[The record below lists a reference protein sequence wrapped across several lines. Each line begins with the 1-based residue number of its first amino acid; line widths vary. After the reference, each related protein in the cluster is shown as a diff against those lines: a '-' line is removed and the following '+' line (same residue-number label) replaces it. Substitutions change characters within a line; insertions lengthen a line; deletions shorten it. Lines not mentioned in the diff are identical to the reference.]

1 MSSEVIKW
9 STMLRRLAAPGEI
22 LVLGDVNL
30 DIIARVK
37 SFPEPGEEC
46 LAPCLELHCGGV
58 GANYALALRQW
69 SISPRLV
76 ACIGQDDFAAFL
88 LRTLANYGVDVSN
101 VQRTSA
107 AVTGLLYIN
116 VTPTDSA
123 HSSGAA
129 GQIAFSGACPRAA
142 C

>member
-1 MSSEVIKW
+1 MP
-9 STMLRRLAAPGEI
+9 RGPAAPREI
-22 LVLGDVNL
+22 LVLGDINV

-76 ACIGQDDFAAFL
+76 ACIGQDDFAAFV
-88 LRTLANYGVDVSN
+88 LRTLANHGVDVSN

-107 AVTGLLYIN
+107 SVTGLLYIN
-116 VTPTDSA
+116 VTPNGERTFFGSR
-123 HSSGAA
+123 GANRFLRCMPA
-129 GQIAFSGACPRAA
+129 R
-142 C
+142 